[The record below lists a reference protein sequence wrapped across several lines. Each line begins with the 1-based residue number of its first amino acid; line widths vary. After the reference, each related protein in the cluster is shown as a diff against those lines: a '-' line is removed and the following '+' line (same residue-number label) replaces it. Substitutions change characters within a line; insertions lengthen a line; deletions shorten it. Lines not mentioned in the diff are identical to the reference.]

1 MYTDKHSSRQMAFK
15 GVFKQKYNR
24 ITSSLFYTGCSTESK
39 WRILH
44 VPLNPQN
51 VFQIPLNYFPVTSY
65 NPEGGGRKGEEGG
78 GEEGGGEEGGG
89 EEGGFFAPELN
100 VIRCNSFKGLFLEH
114 L

>member
-1 MYTDKHSSRQMAFK
+1 MYTDKRSSRQMAFK

-39 WRILH
+39 CSILH

-65 NPEGGGRKGEEGG
+65 NPEGGEGRKGEEGG
-78 GEEGGGEEGGG
+78 GS
-89 EEGGFFAPELN
+89 AHELN
-100 VIRCNSFKGLFLEH
+100 AIRCNSFEGSSLEH

>member
-39 WRILH
+39 CGILH

-51 VFQIPLNYFPVTSY
+51 VFQIPPNYFPVTSY

-78 GEEGGGEEGGG
+78 GRGRGGRGGRKGEEVH
-89 EEGGFFAPELN
+89 LN
-100 VIRCNSFKGLFLEH
+100 
-114 L
+114 

>member
-1 MYTDKHSSRQMAFK
+1 MAFK

-24 ITSSLFYTGCSTESK
+24 ITSSLFYTGCSAESK
-39 WRILH
+39 CGILH

-65 NPEGGGRKGEEGG
+65 NPEGGGGEEEGG
-78 GEEGGGEEGGG
+78 GEEGGGS
-89 EEGGFFAPELN
+89 APELN
-100 VIRCNSFKGLFLEH
+100 AIRCNSFKGSSFEH

>member
-1 MYTDKHSSRQMAFK
+1 MYTDKRSSRQMAFK

-24 ITSSLFYTGCSTESK
+24 ITSSLFYTGCSAESK
-39 WRILH
+39 CGILH

-65 NPEGGGRKGEEGG
+65 NPEGGGGEEEGG
-78 GEEGGGEEGGG
+78 GEEGGGS
-89 EEGGFFAPELN
+89 APELN
-100 VIRCNSFKGLFLEH
+100 AIRCNSFKGSSFEH

>member
-1 MYTDKHSSRQMAFK
+1 MSTDKRSSRQMAFK

-24 ITSSLFYTGCSTESK
+24 ITSSPFYTGCSTESK
-39 WRILH
+39 CSILH

-78 GEEGGGEEGGG
+78 GEEGGGEEGG
-89 EEGGFFAPELN
+89 EEGGGSAPELN

>member
-24 ITSSLFYTGCSTESK
+24 ITSSPFYTGCSTESK
-39 WRILH
+39 CGILH

-51 VFQIPLNYFPVTSY
+51 VFQIPPNYFPVTSY
-65 NPEGGGRKGEEGG
+65 SPEGEG
-78 GEEGGGEEGGG
+78 GEEGGGS
-89 EEGGFFAPELN
+89 APELN